1 MFQVIVL
8 FLLLHVPSSLQDTD
22 SQDLPGDVKKLQ
34 ELVQQQT
41 ASLSELKLKVEKVEK
56 ENTVQ
61 TGELWGVKRDLESMK
76 KENADQAAE
85 LLALKKEL
93 EIVKKESTE
102 RPKVAFSAGLPS
114 GQKGPF
120 AYETN
125 LIYTKV
131 VSNIGGAYDP
141 LTGVFKAPVKG
152 VYYIRFT
159 GATYNTNR
167 HNMGINL
174 YKNSE
179 MILHLGEG
187 LGDGMLR
194 HVSSGLVLE
203 LEVGDLMYTQLFANY
218 ALYDDHLLRNT
229 FTGFLLYPS

>member
-1 MFQVIVL
+1 MERSMFQVIVL

-41 ASLSELKLKVEKVEK
+41 ASLSELKLKVEKVER
-56 ENTVQ
+56 EN
-61 TGELWGVKRDLESMK
+61 
-76 KENADQAAE
+76 
-85 LLALKKEL
+85 
-93 EIVKKESTE
+93 TE

-159 GATYNTNR
+159 GAAYNTNR

-203 LEVGDLMYTQLFANY
+203 LEVGDLMYTRLFANY